1 MLAWRHGHT
10 SMTLWHAKHWLFTNL
25 TNFARLGS
33 ALARHRAGLDLVGRN
48 RGHTANVHA
57 AHKEFKIYFLIPSK
71 YVIAGY
77 YIQQYTRDTGYMNW
91 KYFYISHWQ
100 LCQPVRSEPA
110 NTKEIKMSQK
120 DINWKII
127 GAQDVS
133 GDQNQKLRETSHHCH
148 TQHYQQAAI
157 KTSKNTLEFLGRQ
170 NHSHVPF
177 CVS

>member
-1 MLAWRHGHT
+1 
-10 SMTLWHAKHWLFTNL
+10 
-25 TNFARLGS
+25 
-33 ALARHRAGLDLVGRN
+33 
-48 RGHTANVHA
+48 
-57 AHKEFKIYFLIPSK
+57 
-71 YVIAGY
+71 
-77 YIQQYTRDTGYMNW
+77 
-91 KYFYISHWQ
+91 
-100 LCQPVRSEPA
+100 
-110 NTKEIKMSQK
+110 MSQK

-177 CVS
+177 VYLRTNPKLTIERILNIDVVILILD